1 VVPVLAGPII
11 RKLGARGLV
20 LVVEILECCVLT
32 RLRRVLCCKR
42 HALLGKEVRKNVGGR
57 LALLELVVNMQYE
70 GLNER
75 LALLTT
81 RLSDGFGGQVTF
93 RR

>member
-1 VVPVLAGPII
+1 MEKIGS
-11 RKLGARGLV
+11 
-20 LVVEILECCVLT
+20 
-32 RLRRVLCCKR
+32 
-42 HALLGKEVRKNVGGR
+42 R
-57 LALLELVVNMQYE
+57 LALLEFVVNLQHE

-81 RLSDGFGGQVTF
+81 RLPDGFGGQVTF